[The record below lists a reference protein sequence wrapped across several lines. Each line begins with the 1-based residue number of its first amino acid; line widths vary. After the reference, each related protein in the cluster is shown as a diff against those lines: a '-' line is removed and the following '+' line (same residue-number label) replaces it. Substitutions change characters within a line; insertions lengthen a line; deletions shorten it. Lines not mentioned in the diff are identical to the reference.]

1 MASKNVPEEPKT
13 PGPLD
18 VKYPNAG
25 KILEGPKFD
34 NYYTLSNGCP
44 IEDPQVSESV
54 SKQCGKNRYASQLI
68 QDINTIDTISHITR
82 ERIPERYVHAKGAGA
97 FGKFK
102 VTKDISAYTDAN
114 FLNMVGKTT
123 RLFARFSTVGG
134 EKGSA
139 DTVRDTKGA
148 AFKLYTEEGNL
159 DWLLFN
165 PEIFLIRDPAKFPSM
180 VHATKKHPQTNLG
193 SADMFWDFFNHNPEA
208 YNTLIRLF
216 TDEGTPK
223 SYANLNYFSVN
234 TYTFTKHDERKP
246 FHFVRIKITPDPA
259 PKDPYYNK
267 EQALTEAGKD
277 PDILTRELY
286 DRISQDTFPKWKVF
300 AQIIDPAEANNSDV
314 NIFDAT
320 RVLPETKFNWTE
332 IGEITLDE
340 PPQNFFSQV
349 EQAGFN
355 VANVVP
361 GWDISPDPILQI
373 RLFAYGDTQRYRLG
387 INNDQLPVN
396 RPQSY
401 VYSPTRRDGA
411 HNVTNYA
418 GQKNY
423 INGDEN
429 KKTKF
434 SNRSFVGWEG
444 KVQRFK
450 TKFDDSDWKQPQQ
463 FWEGYGKNNKPNF
476 DTFVGNVTS
485 HLGAVDD
492 PAIQQSTV
500 DNFNKIDKALGDAI
514 KKELERRKVPN
525 NRHAT
530 LPGVVAG
537 GQDKKS
543 FVQPTIPDPATDVD
557 KNTNKVPKE
566 ES

>member
-1 MASKNVPEEPKT
+1 LTDRKT
-13 PGPLD
+13 
-18 VKYPNAG
+18 
-25 KILEGPKFD
+25 
-34 NYYTLSNGCP
+34 S
-44 IEDPQVSESV
+44 
-54 SKQCGKNRYASQLI
+54 
-68 QDINTIDTISHITR
+68 
-82 ERIPERYVHAKGAGA
+82 
-97 FGKFK
+97 
-102 VTKDISAYTDAN
+102 
-114 FLNMVGKTT
+114 
-123 RLFARFSTVGG
+123 
-134 EKGSA
+134 
-139 DTVRDTKGA
+139 
-148 AFKLYTEEGNL
+148 
-159 DWLLFN
+159 
-165 PEIFLIRDPAKFPSM
+165 
-180 VHATKKHPQTNLG
+180 
-193 SADMFWDFFNHNPEA
+193 FFNHNPEA

-234 TYTFTKHDERKP
+234 TYTFTKNNAEKS
-246 FHFVRIKITPDPA
+246 FYFVRIKITPDPA
-259 PKDPYYNK
+259 PKDPYYTK
-267 EQALTEAGKD
+267 EEALAEAGKD

-286 DRISQDTFPKWKVF
+286 DRIDKKTFPKWKVS
-300 AQIIDPAEANNSDV
+300 AQIIDPAKADKSDV

-320 RVLPETKFNWTE
+320 RVIPESTFPWTE

-340 PPQNFFSQV
+340 PPQNFFTQV

-387 INNDQLPVN
+387 ANSDQLPVN

-418 GQKNY
+418 DAKNY

-429 KKTKF
+429 TKKKF
-434 SNRSFVGWEG
+434 SNRSFVEWEG

-450 TKFDDSDWKQPQQ
+450 TKFDDHSDHSDWKQPQQ
-463 FWEGYGKNNKPNF
+463 FWEGYGKYNKKNF
-476 DTFVGNVTS
+476 DTFVGNVTA
-485 HLGAVDD
+485 HLGAVNDTTV
-492 PAIQQSTV
+492 QRSTV
-500 DNFNKIDKALGDAI
+500 ENFTKIDSKLGDAI
-514 KKELERRKVPN
+514 KKELDRRKVPN
-525 NRHAT
+525 NRHAS

-537 GQDKKS
+537 GQDSPS

-557 KNTNKVPKE
+557 KHTNKVPKE